1 MRGRNGL
8 ASTLLLLAA
17 LPVAAQPMPHMHHE
31 QPAPPPKAGPTAEP
45 GLTLAELEGLALQRN
60 PTLAQ
65 AAAQIQA
72 SRGKAVQAG
81 LWCNPTVGYVGDQ
94 MNAQRTAGE
103 LQGGY
108 IQQVI
113 VTAGKLRLSRAK
125 YRQEAYEAELLSM
138 AQQMRVAN
146 AVRLRYFEVL
156 ADQQFLDIR
165 REMLA
170 NAEESFKTHREMLN
184 AGQAGKADVL
194 MAEVDVGR
202 ARVAQRTIEN
212 LYLADWQALVA
223 VIGAPELK
231 QSHLSGSLESSG
243 PALEFES
250 SLCRLLEESP
260 QVQAARAHVVHDEI
274 MVRRERVQP
283 VPDVMVQ
290 ASTGHNYES
299 KDTVAGLQV
308 GIPLPVFDRNQ
319 GTIQQARAD
328 LARSNAE
335 VARLELSLR
344 QRLAEVFAQYQTAR
358 QTAEL
363 YREVNVPRAK
373 EALEVQQEMYKQ
385 RRLPWPRVV
394 SMRRDLLTI
403 RMEYVQSLLEQ
414 RRAETQIVGFLLT
427 DGLMEAQSPMPGGHI
442 DSVPKP
448 R

>member
-1 MRGRNGL
+1 MRGHCMLSTGL
-8 ASTLLLLAA
+8 MLLAA
-17 LPVAAQPMPHMHHE
+17 LPGSAQQMPHMHE
-31 QPAPPPKAGPTAEP
+31 QPAPAPKAAPAAEP
-45 GLTLAELEGLALQRN
+45 GLSLEALESMALQRN

-72 SRGKAVQAG
+72 SRGKALQAG
-81 LWCNPTVGYVGDQ
+81 LWNNPNVGYVGDQ
-94 MNAQRTAGE
+94 MGAQGTAGE

-125 YRQEAYEAELLSM
+125 YRQEAFEAELLAM
-138 AQQMRVAN
+138 AQQLRVGN
-146 AVRLRYFEVL
+146 AVRLRFFEVL
-156 ADQQFLDIR
+156 ADQQMLELR
-165 REMLA
+165 REMLE
-170 NAEESFKTHREMLN
+170 NAEESLKTHREMLN

-202 ARVAQRTIEN
+202 ARIAVRTIEN
-212 LYLADWQALVA
+212 MYLADWQGMVS
-223 VIGAPELK
+223 VIGAPELRPT
-231 QSHLSGSLESSG
+231 HLSGALESSC
-243 PALEFES
+243 PPLEFES

-260 QVQAARAHVVHDEI
+260 QVQAARAHVVHDQI

-283 VPDVMVQ
+283 VPDVTIQ
-290 ASTGHNYES
+290 ANTGHNYETNN
-299 KDTVAGLQV
+299 TVAGVQV
-308 GIPLPVFDRNQ
+308 GIVLPIFDRNQ

-328 LARSNAE
+328 LMRSNAE
-335 VARLELSLR
+335 VARLELQLR

-363 YREVNVPRAK
+363 YREVNLPRAK
-373 EALEVQQEMYKQ
+373 EAYEVQQEMYKQ

-394 SMRRDLLTI
+394 AIRRDLLTI
-403 RMEYVQSLLEQ
+403 RFEYIQSLLEQ

-427 DGLMEAQSPMPGGHI
+427 DGLMEAQGPMPGGHI